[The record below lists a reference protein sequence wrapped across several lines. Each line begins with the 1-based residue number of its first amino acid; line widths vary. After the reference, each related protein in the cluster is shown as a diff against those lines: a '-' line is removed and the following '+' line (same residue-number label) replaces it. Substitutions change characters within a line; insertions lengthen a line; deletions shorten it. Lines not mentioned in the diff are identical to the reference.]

1 MSKTRNPIAVGVRLH
16 AIRIPNRI
24 APRDCIQPHA
34 EPLLTPMR
42 HFITTTTMANARIMC
57 LLNVLTSLQCV
68 LREYSQFFTFVVE
81 EQTRVNHRMLFLS
94 EPQRET
100 RRATRRKFWVR
111 PGRTSRWW
119 DNVLNGMV
127 VVNEWMENFRMSRAS
142 LFALSEELRP
152 YIERQ
157 TTNMRARLLER

>member
-1 MSKTRNPIAVGVRLH
+1 M
-16 AIRIPNRI
+16 
-24 APRDCIQPHA
+24 
-34 EPLLTPMR
+34 
-42 HFITTTTMANARIMC
+42 
-57 LLNVLTSLQCV
+57 
-68 LREYSQFFTFVVE
+68 
-81 EQTRVNHRMLFLS
+81 NHRMLFLS

-142 LFALSEELRP
+142 LFALSEELCP
-152 YIERQ
+152 YIGGQ
-157 TTNMRARLLER
+157 STNMRAPIETVKKVALTLYYLSDEGRLRKTANAFGISRSSVSFIVRQTCKAITIHLGPKYIKLPFTEPEAMDLVLSFHRAHGMPQ